1 MNSWGLGH
9 AAHTP
14 TYDTHAA
21 MADVV
26 DAMGRDHFA
35 SSALTGLSRVL
46 GIGSWS
52 VYRLWR
58 DRPPV
63 MHLSAS
69 RDAVDTTGECFS
81 IYRDRRLYLRDSSF
95 EAVRRDGVT
104 GRAVML
110 HMRADEAPS
119 TEHRDAIYRSH
130 GMVERV
136 SVARAEPDGSLLAVN
151 AYSHD
156 AARCSGQAMAERF
169 GDIASTLI
177 AAVAR
182 HVEWTAAT
190 AASAS
195 PAPSTRDALRSR
207 CPALTDRELDVLER
221 LLQGIT
227 YDGIAADKRL
237 SVCTVKTY
245 RARAFE
251 RLDIH
256 FKSELFAL
264 FVAPTHGARRAAIA
278 RA

>member
-1 MNSWGLGH
+1 MNSWGLEPAGH
-9 AAHTP
+9 AG
-14 TYDTHAA
+14 THSAMAA
-21 MADVV
+21 MAGVV
-26 DAMGRDHFA
+26 DAMGHEHFA
-35 SSALTGLSRVL
+35 TRALACLSPAL
-46 GIGSWS
+46 GIGSWA

-69 RDAVDTTGECFS
+69 HGIVDTTGECFS
-81 IYRDRRLYLRDSSF
+81 IYRDRQLYLRDSSF
-95 EAVRRDGVT
+95 EAVRRDGVA

-110 HMRADEAPS
+110 QMRADEAPNA
-119 TEHRDAIYRSH
+119 EHRDAIYRRH

-136 SVARAEPDGSLLAVN
+136 SVARAEADGSLLAVN

-156 AARCSGQAMAERF
+156 AARCTGGAMAERF
-169 GDIASTLI
+169 GDIAATLI

-182 HVEWTAAT
+182 HVEWTCP
-190 AASAS
+190 
-195 PAPSTRDALRSR
+195 PAPPPGPREALRAR

-227 YDGIAADKRL
+227 YDGIAADMGL

-264 FVAPTHGARRAAIA
+264 FVAPSPDRARRTLSA
-278 RA
+278 